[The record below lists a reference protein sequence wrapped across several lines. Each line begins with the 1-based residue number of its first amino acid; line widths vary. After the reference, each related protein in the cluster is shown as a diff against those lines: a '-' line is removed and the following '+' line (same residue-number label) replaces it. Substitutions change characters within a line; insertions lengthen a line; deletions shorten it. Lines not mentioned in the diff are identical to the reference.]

1 MAPAGWPWIKII
13 ALRNINHKPSRVRR
27 IRPSIPNTRRS
38 SHRHPGRSSERRPR
52 QRWNCT
58 NGGIRREERRSPALL
73 IVGGGH
79 ASDAEMLEVMF
90 PAQGPPVC
98 HDLRGGA
105 HGFAF
110 LHEPLSGSS
119 HPEGRHG
126 GVHRTAPRAT
136 GRHGISGHGGGRLHI
151 RQNLDHAAGIHW

>member
-58 NGGIRREERRSPALL
+58 SGGIRREERRSPALL

-90 PAQGPPVC
+90 PAPELPVC

-110 LHEPLSGSS
+110 LHEPLSSSS

-126 GVHRTAPRAT
+126 GVHQTAPRAT
-136 GRHGISGHGGGRLHI
+136 GHHGISGHGSGGLHI
-151 RQNLDHAAGIHW
+151 CQNLDHAARIHW